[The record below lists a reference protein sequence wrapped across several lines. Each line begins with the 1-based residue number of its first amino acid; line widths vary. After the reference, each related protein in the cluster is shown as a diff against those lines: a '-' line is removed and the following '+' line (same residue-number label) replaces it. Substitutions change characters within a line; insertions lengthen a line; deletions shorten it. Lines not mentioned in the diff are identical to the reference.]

1 MSKWHRPISDACFHY
16 IQLNELSVGI
26 DENEFTDTG
35 LEVFPNPANESIHLR
50 ISKINNID
58 EIKFTVK
65 NIQGELIYSGK
76 IENEISLNT
85 TEWAQGMYFIQCG
98 KSVRKVA
105 ILK

>member
-1 MSKWHRPISDACFHY
+1 MNCP
-16 IQLNELSVGI
+16 VGI